1 MSAWAPGSRWVGV
14 GPSGSSGGTVST
26 DLPWGWVRGARVTS
40 VSGLTFNVSE
50 FEARDQAD
58 TLNIVKSPPT
68 AMNLATQ
75 GAGGKDYAGAT
86 LSSTLAH
93 CLYAI
98 SNDDSTTVS
107 CIASLNWSAPT
118 LPSGYTKYVCI
129 GFLAVGST
137 TILVPEYRSGELYMY
152 DYTLGTIP
160 QNAETLLSIGSFCN
174 FASSRFTGAHVEVR
188 NTTNVG
194 GAFCAI
200 RRISGGTNWLETAS
214 GLQSRYEGVVPLSG
228 DNIVTFSSALL
239 QTGTA
244 RLKGIYFTRGAR

>member
-1 MSAWAPGSRWVGV
+1 MAWQTGSRWSEQGDD
-14 GPSGSSGGTVST
+14 GSGTPLT
-26 DLPWGWVRGARVTS
+26 WGRVRGADVTS
-40 VSGLTFNVSE
+40 VSGLTFSVSA

-58 TLNIVKSPPT
+58 SLNIVKATST
-68 AMNLATQ
+68 SMDLATE

-98 SNDDSTTVS
+98 SSADGLTVS
-107 CIASLNWSAPT
+107 CIASLNWTAPT

-129 GFLAVGST
+129 GFLAVSST
-137 TILVPEYRSGELYMY
+137 SVLHPEYRSDTLYMY
-152 DYTLGTIP
+152 DFTLGTIP
-160 QNAETLLSIGSFCN
+160 QNAETLLSTSSFTN
-174 FASSRFTGAHVEVR
+174 FASGRFTGAHVEVR

-214 GLQSRYEGVVPLSG
+214 GLQSRYEGVVPLSQ

>member
-1 MSAWAPGSRWVGV
+1 MAEIVG
-14 GPSGSSGGTVST
+14 GYLGLPATASNPQASPI
-26 DLPWGWVRGARVTS
+26 PWGEVQGGDVTN
-40 VSGLTFNVSE
+40 VSGLTFNVTA
-50 FEARDQAD
+50 FRTRDQSNQM
-58 TLNIVKSPPT
+58 NIISSGTT
-68 AMNLATQ
+68 AMDLATD
-75 GAGGKDYAGAT
+75 GPGGKDYPGAT

-98 SNDDSTTVS
+98 SNDDGSLVS
-107 CIASLNWSAPT
+107 CIASLNWTAPT
-118 LPSGYTKYVCI
+118 LPALPPDYTKYVCI
-129 GFLAVGST
+129 GFVAPSST
-137 TILVPEYRSGELYMY
+137 TVLHPEYRSGELYMY

-214 GLQSRYEGVVPLSG
+214 GLQSRYEGIVPLSG
-228 DNIVTFSSALL
+228 DSIVTFSSALL

-244 RLKGIYFTRGAR
+244 RLKGIYFIRGAK